1 MKNAMTP
8 MTATPPATDSP
19 IIEPV
24 PNPELVVDVLVLEAA
39 APEELAVS
47 DKVCVKVWV
56 PALVGEEVKLVGVV
70 TDEMEDDAD
79 VVGVVADVG
88 VVVGVVVVGG
98 VLLVACWVV
107 DGGVEVV
114 PGVEVDVGV
123 LDELVGIG

>member
-24 PNPELVVDVLVLEAA
+24 PNPELELVVDVLVLEAA

-56 PALVGEEVKLVGVV
+56 PALVGVEVKLVGVV
-70 TDEMEDDAD
+70 TDEMEDDAG
-79 VVGVVADVG
+79 VVGVRADVG
-88 VVVGVVVVGG
+88 VVVGVVVVGW
-98 VLLVACWVV
+98 VLLV
-107 DGGVEVV
+107 G
-114 PGVEVDVGV
+114 
-123 LDELVGIG
+123 